1 VTLLAVMLFAT
12 GLRIDKALAGG
23 GDYAV
28 VRFAIFIAT
37 LVANFSETNFACND
51 PARFSLFAGGYR
63 HARPERAVHG
73 IGATLTNAPA
83 ARPFDAEADEPA
95 ASPMRSI

>member
-1 VTLLAVMLFAT
+1 MLLAT
-12 GLRIDKALAGG
+12 GLRINRALVGG

-37 LVANFSETNFACND
+37 LVANFSETNFAWMT
-51 PARFSLFAGGYR
+51 PLGFLFLLVAIGD
-63 HARPERAVHG
+63 ARPERAVHG
-73 IGATLTNAPA
+73 IGETLTNAPA

-95 ASPMRSI
+95 ESPARSR